1 MKGVSAKGL
10 VLTETSGP
18 LAPLWRGSRLV
29 LRGACREE
37 VSVGDEAAEA
47 RRDQVHA
54 SLSDDPPPLEG
65 RAEDAVNLAPEEPH
79 RRGDDDEGR
88 ARADCRVDSRH
99 RREDP
104 QDDPPGEPRVD
115 RGPQGTP
122 LPQEGDR

>member
-1 MKGVSAKGL
+1 MTRVSAKEL
-10 VLTETSGP
+10 VLNETNRT
-18 LAPLWRGSRLV
+18 LAHPWLRSRFV
-29 LRGACREE
+29 LQGACREE
-37 VSVGDEAAEA
+37 DSVGDEAAEA

-88 ARADCRVDSRH
+88 ARADCRADSRH

-115 RGPQGTP
+115 RGP
-122 LPQEGDR
+122 